1 MTQDLKKREEKS
13 NKIGVAEGVSMAQS
27 GKTSL
32 NESEGSRLKILEKAL
47 WAEAGHGPGWRT
59 LDGGQDGDGLAS
71 SAAEGR

>member
-1 MTQDLKKREEKS
+1 
-13 NKIGVAEGVSMAQS
+13 MAQS

>member
-1 MTQDLKKREEKS
+1 MTQDLKKRKEKS

-47 WAEAGHGPGWRT
+47 WAEAGHGPWMEDSGWRS
-59 LDGGQDGDGLAS
+59 GW
-71 SAAEGR
+71 GRTC